1 MGTHEGVTLA
11 GPLRRFAAVVA
22 VACLTCSVNAQQ
34 EERVSYAAEFFAAYN
49 PVTARDMLLQVPG
62 FRLDEGGTA
71 RGFGGTAGNVLIDGA
86 RPSTKNDDA
95 GEILGRIPA
104 NQVLRVDLIR
114 GDTGGLNLRG
124 QTVIAD
130 VILRPDS
137 LPSGRWEGRVRT
149 TKNTDVINPLASVSG
164 TRYLGGTRLT
174 MGFDASEDR
183 AQQARGIE
191 WLSSPNGVLE
201 QRYELADS
209 AGETTGANFNTER
222 RVGATVWRLNGRIGN
237 RILTEAENS
246 ARTALADGY
255 TSRTVLEDQRD
266 DTDAIELGG
275 DAEFAVAA
283 NLRAKTIVVFNDR
296 DQTVAATLRELDSAG
311 SLQSVL
317 RSDLS
322 AEQEELLTR
331 MELDLGRWEGHGVEV
346 NFEIARNELRSRA
359 ALTRDTGQ
367 GPQPQ
372 PLPGGNMDVDELR
385 WEVDAADTWQAGAL
399 AIEAGL
405 AFESSTIAQSG
416 DAEQERTFTFLKPRL
431 LLTRATDQSRQL
443 RLRVQREVAQLDFND
458 FASFTNFADNQLA
471 LGNPQLKPDSTWV
484 TELTWEQRYGEIG
497 VFSPKLFYHWIDD
510 VLDVLPVGG
519 TAEVPGN
526 IGRGRRWGFE
536 SILTFSLQRF
546 GAPGVRVDMRGRWED
561 SEVTDPVT
569 GRKRNLS
576 NRIQREFR
584 LDFRHNIDSTEWAW
598 GGMIATSS
606 DEPFFGLDEYV
617 AVDNIAGTLD
627 ADLFVETTR
636 WFGVRLRLQ
645 AGNVLNRRF
654 ERDRFVWDGPREQT
668 PLLFGESRSR
678 TRGHSVELA
687 ATGSF

>member
-1 MGTHEGVTLA
+1 MTHPVQ
-11 GPLRRFAAVVA
+11 PFVAVVA
-22 VACLTCSVNAQQ
+22 VACLACPVNAQQ

-49 PVTARDMLLQVPG
+49 PITARDMLLQVPG
-62 FRLDEGGTA
+62 FRLEEGGTA

-124 QTVIAD
+124 QTVVAD

-137 LPSGRWEGRVRT
+137 LPSGRWEGRIRT

-164 TRYLGGTRLT
+164 TRYLGGMRLT

-191 WLSSPNGVLE
+191 WLSSPTGLLE
-201 QRYELADS
+201 ERYELADS
-209 AGETTGANFNTER
+209 AGETTGLNFNTER
-222 RVGATVWRLNGRIGN
+222 RLGATVWRLNGRIGN
-237 RILTEAENS
+237 RVLTEAENS

-255 TSRTVLEDQRD
+255 ISRTVLEDQDD
-266 DTDAIELGG
+266 DTDTLELGG
-275 DAEFAVAA
+275 DAEFDVTA
-283 NLRAKTIVVFNDR
+283 NVRAKTIVVFNDS
-296 DQTVAATLRELDSAG
+296 DKTVAATLRQLDPAG
-311 SLQSVL
+311 NLQSVL
-317 RSDLS
+317 RSDQS
-322 AEQEELLTR
+322 VEQEESLVR
-331 MELDLGRWEGHGVEV
+331 MEFDSTRWAAHGVEINV
-346 NFEIARNELRSRA
+346 EIARNELGSRA

-372 PLPGGNMDVDELR
+372 PLPGGNTDVEELR
-385 WEVDAADTWQAGAL
+385 WEIDAADAWQAGRL

-405 AFESSTIAQSG
+405 ALESSTIAQRG
-416 DAEQERTFTFLKPRL
+416 DAEQERTFTFLKPRVQL
-431 LLTRATDQSRQL
+431 SRAAGQSRQL
-443 RLRVQREVAQLDFND
+443 RLRIQREVAQLDFND

-471 LGNPQLKPDSTWV
+471 LGNPELKPDNTWV
-484 TELTWEQRYGEIG
+484 TELSWEQRYGEIG
-497 VFSPKLFYHWIDD
+497 VFSPKLFYHWIED

-519 TAEVPGN
+519 VAEVPGN
-526 IGRGRRWGFE
+526 IGNGRRWGIE

-546 GAPGVRVDMRGRWED
+546 GIPGARIDLSGRWED

-569 GRKRNLS
+569 GQKRNLS
-576 NRIQREFR
+576 NRIRRELQ
-584 LDFRHNIDSTEWAW
+584 LDFRHNIESTAWAW
-598 GGMIATSS
+598 GGMLATSS
-606 DEPFFGLDEYV
+606 DDPFFGLDEYV
-617 AVDNIAGTLD
+617 AVDDVAGTLD

-654 ERDRFVWDGPREQT
+654 ERDRLVWDGPRELT
-668 PLLFGESRSR
+668 PLLFSESRGR
-678 TRGHSVELA
+678 TRGHSVEIA

>member
-1 MGTHEGVTLA
+1 MIH
-11 GPLRRFAAVVA
+11 PLQRIAAIA
-22 VACLTCSVNAQQ
+22 IACWVGSVNGQQ

-49 PVTARDMLLQVPG
+49 PITARDMLLQVPG
-62 FRLDEGGTA
+62 FRLEEGGTA

-124 QTVIAD
+124 QTVVAD

-137 LPSGRWEGRVRT
+137 LPSGRWEGRIRT
-149 TKNTDVINPLASVSG
+149 TKNTDLINPVASVSG
-164 TRYLGGTRLT
+164 TRYLGSMRLT

-191 WLSSPNGVLE
+191 WLSSPTGLLE
-201 QRYELADS
+201 ERYELADS
-209 AGETTGANFNTER
+209 AGETTAVNFNTER
-222 RVGATVWRLNGRIGN
+222 RLGATTWRLNGRIGN
-237 RILTEAENS
+237 RVLTEAENS

-255 TSRTVLEDQRD
+255 TSRTVLEDESD
-266 DTDAIELGG
+266 DTDTLELGA
-275 DAEFAVAA
+275 DAEFAVAT
-283 NLRAKTIVVFNDR
+283 NLGAKAIVVFNDS
-296 DQTVAATLRELDSAG
+296 DKAVAATLRQLDPEG
-311 SLQSVL
+311 SLQSLL

-322 AEQEELLTR
+322 AEEEELLVRT
-331 MELDLGRWEGHGVEV
+331 ELDWSRWAGHGVEINV
-346 NFEIARNELRSRA
+346 EIARNELISRA

-372 PLPGGNMDVDELR
+372 PLPGGNTDVDELR
-385 WEVDAADTWQAGAL
+385 WEIDAADTWQAGTL

-405 AFESSTIAQSG
+405 AFESSTITQRG

-431 LLTRATDQSRQL
+431 QLSRVTDQSRQL
-443 RLRVQREVAQLDFND
+443 RLRIQREVAQLDFND

-471 LGNPQLKPDSTWV
+471 LGNPDLKPDNTWV
-484 TELTWEQRYGEIG
+484 TELSWEQRFGEIG
-497 VFSPKLFYHWIDD
+497 VFSPMVFHHWIDD
-510 VLDVLPVGG
+510 VLDILPVGG
-519 TAEVPGN
+519 IAEVPGN
-526 IGRGRRWGFE
+526 IGSGRRWGIE
-536 SILTFSLQRF
+536 SMLTFSLQQF
-546 GAPGVRVDMRGRWED
+546 GVPGVRIDMRGRWED

-569 GRKRNLS
+569 GQKRNLS
-576 NRIQREFR
+576 NRIRRELQ
-584 LDFRHNIDSTEWAW
+584 LDFRHNIESTTWAW

-606 DEPFFGLDEYV
+606 DDPFFGLDEYV
-617 AVDNIAGTLD
+617 AVDDVAGTLD

-645 AGNVLNRRF
+645 AGNVFNRRF
-654 ERDRFVWDGPREQT
+654 ERDRLVWSGPRELT
-668 PLLFGESRSR
+668 PLLFSESRSR
-678 TRGHSVELA
+678 TRGHSVELS